1 MSKPKGGVVAV
12 DGGGVGSVSP
22 PPSCQDAALGTP
34 GTSPVVGGAVRG
46 GGLRLTALGLR
57 LQLLWL
63 DLGPRAG
70 FRAAVAHGPG
80 AQRASVLPDA

>member
-1 MSKPKGGVVAV
+1 MAV

-34 GTSPVVGGAVRG
+34 GTSPVRG

>member
-1 MSKPKGGVVAV
+1 MSKPKGGVAAA

-34 GTSPVVGGAVRG
+34 GTSPGVGGAVG